1 MQTISVIKHHRNWPN
16 WGNVIVLAVV
26 RRGLTILRCK
36 VFMLSSAASYILNNA
51 PLCLGGSR
59 QSLKVRAVKCI
70 SGDPATMWPV
80 LFKGSRSLLLL
91 A

>member
-1 MQTISVIKHHRNWPN
+1 MP
-16 WGNVIVLAVV
+16 VV

-36 VFMLSSAASYILNNA
+36 VFVLSSAASYILNNA

-59 QSLKVRAVKCI
+59 QSLKVRAVKCVP
-70 SGDPATMWPV
+70 GDPATMCPI

>member
-1 MQTISVIKHHRNWPN
+1 MSIQIYCTLHQMT
-16 WGNVIVLAVV
+16 VIVLPVV

-36 VFMLSSAASYILNNA
+36 VFVLSSAASYILNNA

-59 QSLKVRAVKCI
+59 QSLKVRAVQCVP
-70 SGDPATMWPV
+70 GDPATICPV
-80 LFKGSRSLLLL
+80 LFKGSHSLLLL